1 MKQTMFV
8 SRISWWFN
16 HIASVKKWTTLT
28 PLWWFHRGFRMG
40 VCSIFHNGLFFLIHI
55 FFWIFLFY
63 IFVVHILSILIFKN
77 FWIVYSYIVVLDF
90 FSCLCFLISSLLCFF
105 FYAHCWFYGL
115 SNLAYKWEC
124 SLYRLKKINKN
135 IKVLN

>member
-1 MKQTMFV
+1 MVVQSHCVGKKMNNFDPVMVV
-8 SRISWWFN
+8 SSWVPHGGLQHISQW
-16 HIASVKKWTTLT
+16 S
-28 PLWWFHRGFRMG
+28 
-40 VCSIFHNGLFFLIHI
+40 FFSYSY

-63 IFVVHILSILIFKN
+63 IFVVHILSILIFKK